1 MAELLQ
7 PLPLTFVPVYKSY
20 VWGGA
25 TLPQRLGRTNFPQ
38 LERYAESWELA
49 DHPDGMSVAA
59 DGPCAG
65 ETLRGLM
72 TRFGPALTGTP
83 AAEFPLL
90 IKILDAAD
98 KLSVQ
103 VHPDDE
109 SARRHGGQAKTECW
123 YILDAA
129 PGASVWAGLQP
140 GVTPESFRRALETGT
155 VAELLQK
162 VPVARGDLLFI
173 PGGLVHAVGA
183 GCLILE
189 VQQNSNTTYRVF
201 DWNRTGT
208 DGKPRE
214 LHVEEALRVI
224 RWREPGAAL
233 TAPGGNAG
241 TGNNRLRDRLACTYF
256 RLEEL
261 TLREPLP
268 VRHDGAS
275 FHALFVIRGDVRI
288 RGAGF
293 ERIAPAGGTTLLPAI
308 LKAYEL
314 APVGAESVV
323 MRVSVPPVAAG

>member
-1 MAELLQ
+1 MPESLQ
-7 PLPLTFVPVYKSY
+7 PLPLAFHPVYKPY
-20 VWGGA
+20 VWGGT
-25 TLPQRLGRTNFPQ
+25 TLPQRLGRTAFPQ
-38 LERYAESWELA
+38 LDRYAESWELA

-65 ETLRGLM
+65 ETLRSLL
-72 TRFGPALTGTP
+72 TRFGPSLTGT
-83 AAEFPLL
+83 AAPEFPLL
-90 IKILDAAD
+90 VKILDAAD

-129 PGASVWAGLQP
+129 PGASVWAGLRS
-140 GVTPESFRRALETGT
+140 GVTPESFRLALASGG
-155 VAELLQK
+155 VADLLQK

-173 PGGLVHAVGA
+173 PGGRVHAVGA

-201 DWNRTGT
+201 DWNRAGA

-214 LHVEEALRVI
+214 LHVEQALRVI
-224 RWREPGAAL
+224 RWQDSGAAL
-233 TAPGGNAG
+233 APPGRETLAG
-241 TGNNRLRDRLACTYF
+241 SNRLRERLSCPYF

-268 VRHDGAS
+268 VRHDGSS
-275 FHALFVIRGDVRI
+275 FHALFVVRGDLRI

-293 ERIAPAGGTTLLPAI
+293 EKIIPAGGTTLLPAI
-308 LKAYEL
+308 LKDYEL
-314 APVGAESVV
+314 APAGGEASV
-323 MRVSVPPVAAG
+323 MRISVPPLATP